1 MLTIINNLKIVK
13 KNWLVISSILL
24 PLNLIS
30 LWIWLV
36 SKWIIKL
43 FVLKHNSWSAQ
54 RMARSDKMFEII
66 DTFYLFSWFTFD

>member
-24 PLNLIS
+24 P